1 MANGNVAKSEHQK
14 KVETQNK
21 ITNLLLVANAG
32 VAVAQSRR
40 IKKLSKT
47 FDKLQN
53 EATKHTEILESINK
67 NQDEMLQHAADQTTI
82 QRLEYNK
89 RRLTEAAKEA
99 AFQFHQRVNEVEILP
114 NNLEKF
120 IECVKISEALNAKKI
135 KSEDLPDIKDKQ
147 YFFEAKE
154 LLKILRKTS
163 CENFSNAELKIIES
177 LTVLE
182 EKLNLLNE
190 MQIKR
195 DDYQTQVDKIENLTV
210 REIAVEHNI
219 GHRKRLLI
227 TYRMS
232 IFLFIISILL
242 GNWGPSEGEKW
253 GVIAFVVFCTSI
265 LFFVLRF
272 FSGIYRIKYNFDG
285 TNEEMLKQVE
295 MERVKKIIAVGDGFK
310 KEIDL
315 SSELFSFD
323 VTSSSFF
330 SDIDEAI
337 DEIKIEFDK
346 FQLKYP
352 GLDFSIVKYFK
363 SSSAKIE

>member
-1 MANGNVAKSEHQK
+1 M
-14 KVETQNK
+14 
-21 ITNLLLVANAG
+21 
-32 VAVAQSRR
+32 
-40 IKKLSKT
+40 
-47 FDKLQN
+47 
-53 EATKHTEILESINK
+53 
-67 NQDEMLQHAADQTTI
+67 
-82 QRLEYNK
+82 
-89 RRLTEAAKEA
+89 
-99 AFQFHQRVNEVEILP
+99 
-114 NNLEKF
+114 
-120 IECVKISEALNAKKI
+120 
-135 KSEDLPDIKDKQ
+135 
-147 YFFEAKE
+147 
-154 LLKILRKTS
+154 RKTS
-163 CENFSNAELKIIES
+163 CENFSSAELKIIES

-195 DDYQTQVDKIENLTV
+195 DDYQAQVDNIENLTV

-219 GHRKRLLI
+219 GHRKRLFI
-227 TYRMS
+227 TYKMS

-253 GVIAFVVFCTSI
+253 GVIAIMVFCTSI
-265 LFFVLRF
+265 LFFILRF

-315 SSELFSFD
+315 GSELFSFD
-323 VTSSSFF
+323 VTSPSFF

-346 FQLKYP
+346 LQLKYP
-352 GLDFSIVKYFK
+352 GLDFSTIKYFK